1 MKLLGRCFPSRSGS
15 RGVCASSLLLGVAFL
30 GLALL
35 ASCGPAASAPSTP
48 AMAKKVA
55 VPLPLVPVDEL
66 ASKPESFP
74 GQINVSGRIIEVS
87 PGGDGFTLGC
97 EDACVRIP
105 VRFKGKAPEAQ
116 ADVVVRGRVTKNLE
130 GLYVVEAD
138 SVERP

>member
-1 MKLLGRCFPSRSGS
+1 MKLTSRCFPSRSGN
-15 RGVCASSLLLGVAFL
+15 RDVGASSMLLGAAFL

-35 ASCGPAASAPSTP
+35 ASCGPAATAPSTP
-48 AMAKKVA
+48 ATAAKVA

-66 ASKPESFP
+66 ASKPESFH
-74 GQINVSGRIIEVS
+74 GQINVSGRVIEVS

-116 ADVVVRGRVTKNLE
+116 ADVVARGRVTKNPD